1 MWQDYGRT
9 WHNPE
14 ALEKKNFQT
23 SKLEQ
28 TVDEGC
34 PLYGNLWVMFML
46 VDDLKRSKKKPCH
59 KTTTKMVLVV
69 DDAHNQFSLVLSSL
83 SATLSSVWQY
93 NSCING
99 YSVWIHS
106 HSLSL
111 SWPVVI
117 LYGAYARYIANWS
130 DCLFGRPL
138 LHRRD
143 RRGPWMG
150 DRCSSVV
157 ASLSIQLIFPYPLSV
172 RLFLE
177 FSNSFK
183 LRLLSYRSNK
193 KINDQN
199 TRNEVK

>member
-1 MWQDYGRT
+1 MGERGIT
-9 WHNPE
+9 
-14 ALEKKNFQT
+14 LKRLKKRT
-23 SKLEQ
+23 SKL
-28 TVDEGC
+28 
-34 PLYGNLWVMFML
+34 PNSNRLWTKDVPFTETCGLCSCWSMIWNG
-46 VDDLKRSKKKPCH
+46 VKKSRAIRQQK
-59 KTTTKMVLVV
+59 KMVLVV
-69 DDAHNQFSLVLSSL
+69 DDGHNQFSLVLSSL

-106 HSLSL
+106 YSLSL

-157 ASLSIQLIFPYPLSV
+157 ACLSIQLIFPYPLSV

-183 LRLLSYRSNK
+183 LRLLSYRSSK